1 MPAADANIAAIRWEV
16 EPMPALLMN
25 SLPGF
30 CLPYST
36 SAFTSLAGWSLR
48 TISTIGVSGKRNTG
62 AKSLTGSYGSFL

>member
-1 MPAADANIAAIRWEV
+1 
-16 EPMPALLMN
+16 MPALLMN